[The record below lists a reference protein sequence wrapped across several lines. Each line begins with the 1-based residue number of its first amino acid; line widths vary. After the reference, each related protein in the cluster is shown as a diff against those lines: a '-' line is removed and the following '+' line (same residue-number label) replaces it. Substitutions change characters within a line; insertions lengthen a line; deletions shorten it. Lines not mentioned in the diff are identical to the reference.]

1 MPKWSFVV
9 FLVVLSAVLFAVN
22 RRALR
27 WFEASFGLSRRTV
40 RVLAFVLGASVALVL
55 VGRIASGVYPSLP
68 MGGALR
74 IGFIAQLAVLVS
86 VILLLP
92 FDLVLWLRRLQMRF
106 RRGSASAVPPEAMP
120 SKPDGAQAMA
130 KAPERV
136 ERRAF
141 LAQATVGSA
150 FLIGSSSSLY
160 GSLAGRHDYQ
170 LEDVPL
176 RLPGLSRALDGFTIV
191 QLSDIHIGQFV
202 GDAELAAAEALVRRA
217 RPDLLVLTGDLLDF
231 DPRYAEQLGRFVR
244 KVSPLARE
252 GVVAISGNHDF
263 YAGIHETMSALT
275 AGGADVLRNRGR
287 VIGGREGFALLGVDD
302 VWGRRFGMGPNLDVA
317 LDALPAVAGSV
328 AAARG
333 LPRVL
338 LCHNPSFFE
347 ESAPRVG
354 LQVSGHTHGGQI
366 NLGVVRPADWVLK
379 NGWVAGL
386 YRERGSQLY
395 VNRGFGTAG
404 PPARIGAPPEVT
416 RIVLTT

>member
-1 MPKWSFVV
+1 
-9 FLVVLSAVLFAVN
+9 L
-22 RRALR
+22 
-27 WFEASFGLSRRTV
+27 
-40 RVLAFVLGASVALVL
+40 LVL
-55 VGRIASGVYPSLP
+55 LGRIASILFPGLP
-68 MGGALR
+68 LGGALR
-74 IGFIAQLAVLVS
+74 VGFAAQLAVLVS

-92 FDLVLWLRRLQMRF
+92 FDLALLVQRMTQRF
-106 RRGSASAVPPEAMP
+106 RRPKAHVVSEQPQETESESIRAETP
-120 SKPDGAQAMA
+120 
-130 KAPERV
+130 APEV
-136 ERRAF
+136 PRRAF
-141 LAQATVGSA
+141 LTQTMVGSA
-150 FLIGSSSSLY
+150 FLIGSSSSIY

-170 LEDVPL
+170 LVDMPV

-202 GDAELAAAEALVRRA
+202 GEPELAAAESLVRRA
-217 RPDLLVLTGDLLDF
+217 RADLIVLTGDLLDH

-244 KVSPLARE
+244 RITGLARE

-263 YAGIHETMSALT
+263 YAGIDQIVSSLD

-302 VWGRRFGMGPNLDVA
+302 VWGRRFNLGPDLNAA
-317 LDALPAVAGSV
+317 LQTLPMVAGSV
-328 AAARG
+328 AAPRE

-354 LQVSGHTHGGQI
+354 LQLSGHTHGGQI
-366 NLGVVRPADWVLK
+366 NLLVRPADWLLK

-386 YRERGSQLY
+386 YREQGSQLY

-416 RIVLTT
+416 RVVLTT